1 MSEPRELALI
11 KDQEVREPAIELA
24 IARDLLSSVSDGRR
38 GPTVRVYRPSPTVA
52 LGRRDALL
60 SGFDRAVAAAVAH
73 GFTPVVRL
81 QGGRAAAYHEGCLV
95 LDEVLPAQDA
105 MTGVQERFAEVAARQ
120 ARALRGLGVDA
131 RVGEVPGEYCPGAFT
146 VNAAGRRKLVGAAQR
161 IVRGGWLLSSV
172 VVVRG
177 AASLRSVLV
186 DVYGALGLEWDP
198 ATVGAVE
205 DEAPGVGVEAV
216 ERALLDAYEVSF
228 VDAELD
234 PGRVAAAAAAAGR
247 YRAG

>member
-1 MSEPRELALI
+1 
-11 KDQEVREPAIELA
+11 
-24 IARDLLSSVSDGRR
+24 
-38 GPTVRVYRPSPTVA
+38 
-52 LGRRDALL
+52 
-60 SGFDRAVAAAVAH
+60 
-73 GFTPVVRL
+73 VRL

-95 LDEVLPAQDA
+95 LDEMLPAQDA

-120 ARALRGLGVDA
+120 AKALRGLGVDA

-186 DVYGALGLEWDP
+186 DVYRALGLEWDP

-234 PGRVAAAAAAAGR
+234 PARVAAAAADAGR